1 METTTPTPGYDTD
14 ISQVP
19 NCEEGLHWIWHDQEL
34 KQRYL
39 DNLAE
44 LRRKMEQMPD
54 LYNEEDFPFKI
65 LTPQNT
71 KGIKSMRLQWLLD
84 NHPHET
90 EEMMMANVLEQHLKD
105 TQTRFIKRR
114 TEIRDRLLEQRHLL
128 RRSDIM
134 QAHPEI
140 TEMDRYSGM
149 KQVDMDADWMAIAEV
164 IESL

>member
-1 METTTPTPGYDTD
+1 
-14 ISQVP
+14 
-19 NCEEGLHWIWHDQEL
+19 
-34 KQRYL
+34 
-39 DNLAE
+39 
-44 LRRKMEQMPD
+44 
-54 LYNEEDFPFKI
+54 
-65 LTPQNT
+65 
-71 KGIKSMRLQWLLD
+71 
-84 NHPHET
+84 
-90 EEMMMANVLEQHLKD
+90 MMANVLEQHLKD